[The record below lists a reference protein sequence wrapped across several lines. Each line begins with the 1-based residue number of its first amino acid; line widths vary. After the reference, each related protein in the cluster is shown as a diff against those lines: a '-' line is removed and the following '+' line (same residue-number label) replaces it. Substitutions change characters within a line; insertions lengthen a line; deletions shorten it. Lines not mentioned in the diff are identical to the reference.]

1 MEKINTKISMED
13 YKKAESR
20 IDYMND
26 EEEFIETHK
35 KLVGNSC
42 KNEYWE
48 IKDCGVNFIKEFL
61 SRDWGRS
68 IVYEYSEGAKKFI
81 KSKYLSD
88 YFKTSIKE
96 LLANQKINEE
106 LLNILN
112 SEKSINDMSE
122 EEITLIYS
130 TIKDTYAKTDC
141 KIVNVASQIMP
152 LLYKLDGS
160 GVASFLKNNV
170 SSEKLASQILLTSG
184 LSDRASYYSG
194 RGVKPGDL
202 NENNLVAIFNK
213 LIKIDINYGVNFVE
227 MVQETETLGATEF
240 INSFMN
246 FASNNFFVNEL
257 IIENNNIS
265 LDGLDGE
272 ARNAVGFISI
282 FESMNSGNYNYQI
295 MLSNQMKR
303 SFLAKVMPVLQSI
316 VPDYGLQNEDADFD
330 YSRKISQ

>member
-1 MEKINTKISMED
+1 MENINTKISMED
-13 YKKAESR
+13 YTKAESR

-61 SRDWGRS
+61 ARDWGRS
-68 IVYEYSEGAKKFI
+68 IVYEYSNGAQKFI

-130 TIKDTYAKTDC
+130 TIKDTYAKTDG
-141 KIVNVASQIMP
+141 KIVNVASQIIP

-170 SSEKLASQILLTSG
+170 SNEKLASQILLTSG

-213 LIKIDINYGVNFVE
+213 LIKIDINYGINFVE
-227 MVQETETLGATEF
+227 MVKEMETLGATEF

-246 FASNNFFVNEL
+246 FASNNFYVNEL

-265 LDGLDGE
+265 LDGLYGGTRD
-272 ARNAVGFISI
+272 AVGYISI
-282 FESMNSGNYNYQI
+282 IESMNSDNYNYQK
-295 MLSNQMKR
+295 MLSNQMKS

-316 VPDYGLQNEDADFD
+316 DPDYGLQNEDADFD
-330 YSRKISQ
+330 YSRKTSQ